1 MRLVR
6 NQNTGIGFARIRDRR
21 YSKSRRN
28 GIEQSSASVSL
39 STKLRIVYSRNGL
52 KRDQRITTPGELAL
66 LSRFLGISDPASY
79 ADMHGLQHW
88 IAFVYFGLQQTYS
101 RFPYFGYATDW
112 LAFRHF
118 AIAGF
123 FILPFFDP
131 VRYRAVLYIGLAACA
146 GVIIVALICG
156 PIRSIPWFWTMIDCS
171 FGILGAI
178 PLVYCLYLTSRVG

>member
-1 MRLVR
+1 MRRSEIAATANLDVMELNNPQR
-6 NQNTGIGFARIRDRR
+6 LFRYRLSLGLFILGMVLSGISALPL
-21 YSKSRRN
+21 
-28 GIEQSSASVSL
+28 QS
-39 STKLRIVYSRNGL
+39 
-52 KRDQRITTPGELAL
+52 ELAL

-79 ADMHGLQHW
+79 ADMHGLQRW
-88 IAFVYFGLQQTYS
+88 IAFVYFGLRQTYS

-112 LAFRHF
+112 LAFGHF

-123 FILPFFDP
+123 FILPFFDAI
-131 VRYRAVLYIGLAACA
+131 RYRAVLHIGLAACA

-171 FGILGAI
+171 FGIVGAI